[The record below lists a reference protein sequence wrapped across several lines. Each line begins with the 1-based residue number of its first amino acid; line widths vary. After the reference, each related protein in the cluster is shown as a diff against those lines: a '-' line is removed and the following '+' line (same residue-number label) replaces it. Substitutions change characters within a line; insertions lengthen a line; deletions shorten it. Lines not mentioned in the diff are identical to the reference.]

1 MSDILGMFEEDS
13 SVSAAESVSTGGLK
27 SIAEIARRIRDTED
41 EIKRTEEF
49 LKARKADLLK
59 LTDEDLPS
67 VFEEL
72 GVKSFTLDDGSK
84 VEIKPLYGASIPVDK
99 KEEAFDWLRENGYDD
114 LIKNNVICTFG
125 RGEDE
130 KARDFARDA
139 LARGL
144 APQQKQDVHAQTLKA
159 WVRERVESGDSFPM
173 TLFGAFIG
181 QRAVIQKGKSK

>member
-130 KARDFARDA
+130 KAQDFARDA